1 MRWLIDG
8 MNVIGTRPDGW
19 WRDRHGAMRKLVA
32 RIEQWAL
39 ASRAQVTVV
48 FERPP
53 RPPIPSTVIEITHA
67 PRPGRDSADAEIVRL
82 LAGDREPTSICV
94 VTSDR
99 RLAEAVRASGASV
112 EASRPFRALID
123 DAR

>member
-1 MRWLIDG
+1 
-8 MNVIGTRPDGW
+8 
-19 WRDRHGAMRKLVA
+19 
-32 RIEQWAL
+32 
-39 ASRAQVTVV
+39 
-48 FERPP
+48 
-53 RPPIPSTVIEITHA
+53 
-67 PRPGRDSADAEIVRL
+67 
-82 LAGDREPTSICV
+82 